1 VSGTTID
8 DIRGLDPVAYIRAV
22 GLRPEDSYGF
32 VPVEM
37 GGEFLF
43 VYRDRPE
50 YEEARPKLAP
60 SIETSELGPVV
71 VDAPQRMPM
80 QSPEQPTGK
89 LGDAIAQ
96 AQELQRMWGGAPQ
109 APMAAPGDTINT
121 PDPDR
126 MIKLAEL
133 LGSGAITPEEYQRL
147 AGEASAPAPPGPA
160 SEAAAGDGGAPIVAQ
175 RIYPDLHSRNSLK
188 QLNRFLPSYCEKVGL
203 GPEDTYGVFPW
214 RTRMSSG
221 GADSPDQVEWDDY
234 WIVYRDRPEYAAGR
248 DAYAKEID
256 GKGRWPEPVI
266 SPGIGDAPASGPGPG
281 KVQVEKDGWPRKALV
296 IKEKGP
302 ELGESIREKISKW
315 GYEPED
321 SYGFCPNFAQRSI
334 YFGWRKS

>member
-1 VSGTTID
+1 LTTID
-8 DIRGLDPVAYIRAV
+8 DIRGLDPVAYIRSV

-32 VPVEM
+32 VPVEL
-37 GGEFLF
+37 GGELLYL
-43 VYRDRPE
+43 YRDRPE
-50 YEEARPKLAP
+50 YEEARPKLAG
-60 SIETSELGPVV
+60 SIQTSELGPVAV
-71 VDAPQRMPM
+71 EAPQRMPM
-80 QSPEQPTGK
+80 QSPEQPGGK

-96 AQELQRMWGGAPQ
+96 AQELQQAWGGAPQ
-109 APMAAPGDTINT
+109 SPMGAPGDAIKT

-126 MIKLAEL
+126 LIKLAEL
-133 LGSGAITPEEYQRL
+133 LASGAITPDEYQRL
-147 AGEASAPAPPGPA
+147 IGEATAPAPPEPA

-188 QLNRFLPSYCEKVGL
+188 QLNRFLPSYCETVGL

-214 RTRMSSG
+214 GTRTGSG
-221 GADSPDQVEWDDY
+221 GADAPDTVEWDDY
-234 WIVYRDRPEYAAGR
+234 WIVYRDGPGYAAGR
-248 DAYAKEID
+248 DAYAKEMD

-281 KVQVEKDGWPRKALV
+281 EVNVEKDGWPRKALV
-296 IKEKGP
+296 VKEKGP
-302 ELGESIREKISKW
+302 ELGESLREKISNW

-321 SYGFCPNFAQRSI
+321 SFGFCPNFAHRGI